1 MLQMN
6 KRGKLRYLIHSALAA
21 SLSIPMLAQ
30 AQAPASTDPARRVP
44 SPCSTADAVS
54 DAGAATPR
62 SPQPAAARAREAA
75 R

>member
-30 AQAPASTDPARRVP
+30 AQAPASTDPA
-44 SPCSTADAVS
+44 
-54 DAGAATPR
+54 AT
-62 SPQPAAARAREAA
+62 
-75 R
+75 